1 MRMGILGRKVGM
13 TQVYDAEGNL
23 HAVTVI
29 EAGPCTVLA
38 VRTKE
43 RDGYEAVQLGFVD
56 KKRKQAS
63 RAERGQVANLEG
75 HRQKRRVSLGQPA
88 VAKANCE
95 PKRYIREFRT
105 EGDEHGLEVG
115 GEVKLSILSEVNA
128 ST

>member
-63 RAERGQVANLEG
+63 RAERGQVANIKG
-75 HRQKRRVSLGQPA
+75 HRQKRRVSARPARRRQGQLRAQALHPR
-88 VAKANCE
+88 VS
-95 PKRYIREFRT
+95 
-105 EGDEHGLEVG
+105 H
-115 GEVKLSILSEVNA
+115 
-128 ST
+128 